1 MNRTLSMIL
10 FVTVASS
17 IYFGLHYFVYK
28 SLTKSLVENL
38 AWQKALTWLFW
49 ISALT
54 FPLAM
59 TFNRGFEKPI
69 GALNLYATTWMGII
83 AISFFVFLIQRLLAL
98 IFHMQAKQ
106 LSIGAVAVIGIIV
119 LVSLYN
125 GLRYP
130 GVKQFDIPL
139 KNLPEKLN
147 GFKIV
152 QISDVHLES
161 YSSKK
166 WLEYIIDKV
175 NGLKPD
181 LVVVTGDLIDGNVC
195 EDTSFCSRL
204 KTIQSTHGVLA
215 ITGNHEFYAG
225 IDLFQDMA
233 ARAGMKVL
241 RDQTVTIAEELQ
253 VVGVEDQQAGSFGVK
268 RKSLEELI
276 KPLDQNKLI
285 ILLNHRPLG
294 FKDAVKQG
302 VDLQLSGH
310 THAGQIPPMDL
321 LVWLI
326 YKYPFGLHKEGD
338 AYIYTSNGTGLWG
351 PPMRFL
357 STNDITAFTLTTAP
371 R

>member
-1 MNRTLSMIL
+1 MNRTLSMII
-10 FVTVASS
+10 FVTVATA

-28 SLTKSLVENL
+28 SLTRSIVDNQTWK
-38 AWQKALTWLFW
+38 KALTWFFW
-49 ISALT
+49 ISGLS

-59 TFNRGFEKPI
+59 TFNRGFEQPI
-69 GALNLYATTWMGII
+69 AALNLYATSWMGII
-83 AISFFVFLIQRLLAL
+83 AISFFVFAIQRILAL
-98 IFHMQAKQ
+98 VFPNQAKQ
-106 LSIGAVAVIGIIV
+106 LAIGAVAVIGIIV

-130 GVKQFDIPL
+130 GIRQFDIPL
-139 KNLPEKLN
+139 KNVPEKLN

-166 WLEYIIDKV
+166 WLEDIINKV

-195 EDTSFCSRL
+195 QDTSFCSRL
-204 KTIQSTHGVLA
+204 NKIEAVHGVLA
-215 ITGNHEFYAG
+215 ITGNHEYYAG
-225 IDLFQDMA
+225 IDLFMDLA
-233 ARAGMKVL
+233 ARARMKVL
-241 RDQTVTIAEELQ
+241 RDEAVTIAGELQ

-276 KPLDQNKLI
+276 KPLDQTKPI

-294 FKDAVKQG
+294 FANAVKQG

-321 LVWLI
+321 LVWLF
-326 YKYPFGLHKEGD
+326 YKYPFGLHKRGD

-357 STNDITAFTLTTAP
+357 STNDITAFRLVK
-371 R
+371 REK